1 MRTADLPPEDL
12 ESEQDNGFCRA
23 LTYSEASETLHQ
35 RFLYRTISTICLR
48 IRTLKRKRGDPNR
61 TFFFGEMGRDHL
73 SRYFLFYFYL
83 FFFFDFHLPCRGKA
97 AWLAAN
103 QDLKQDPAYGK
114 KWILDNVF
122 VFRHQTISPFL
133 TIFAR
138 NFQSRI
144 SRDFC
149 RIFDLLKDPKKSGP
163 KKKRW
168 AVGEVVDEIQDPRQL
183 ECS

>member
-1 MRTADLPPEDL
+1 MKLQRLCTNAFCTGRFRRFASG
-12 ESEQDNGFCRA
+12 SELSKEKEAILIGRFFSARWGGIICHDIF
-23 LTYSEASETLHQ
+23 YST
-35 RFLYRTISTICLR
+35 STC
-48 IRTLKRKRGDPNR
+48 
-61 TFFFGEMGRDHL
+61 
-73 SRYFLFYFYL
+73 
-83 FFFFDFHLPCRGKA
+83 FFFDFHLPCRGKA